1 MSIDAA
7 IAVTRFGMGARKGE
21 LNSAASD
28 PRGWVLEQL
37 ANPAN
42 AQIKDASLPNT
53 KQAVEATLAH
63 FQKRRDLQKQAKQS
77 GDKKA
82 LQMHNRTHRQ
92 AFVKEVAARNLH
104 AARTPY
110 GFMERWARF
119 WSNHFTVSVRKP
131 ELLRIVG
138 PHERDAIRAF
148 AFGRF
153 EDLLTKAVLHPAML
167 IYLDNQKSFG
177 PNTPIA
183 MRRKLG
189 LNENLAREILE
200 LHTVGV
206 EGGYGQKDVEEFARA
221 LTGWTVG
228 SPKLRSRKIG
238 ETVFEERLHEPGDRT
253 VLGVTY
259 REAGAVQAL
268 AILKE
273 LARHPATANHIATK
287 LARHF
292 IADDVSRRSIK
303 ALKRAFE
310 ETDGDLSEVAKTLIS
325 LEDAW
330 QPAPRKFK
338 TPEEMLISSARLLG
352 VQPVYGRG
360 ARRVYQ
366 SLGQSPFTAPSPDG
380 WSDEAAAWAGPDAI
394 KKRLEWA
401 NRTARL
407 SAPNHVPLDFL
418 ADAVGALASERTRSA
433 IALAESRQQGLTLAL
448 MSPEF
453 QRR

>member
-1 MSIDAA
+1 MSLDAA
-7 IAVTRFGMGARKGE
+7 IAVTRFGMGARSGE
-21 LNSAASD
+21 LVAVASD
-28 PRGWVLEQL
+28 PRGWLLDQL

-42 AQIKDASLPNT
+42 AMITDPSLPNT
-53 KQAVEATLAH
+53 KQAVQATLSH
-63 FQKRRDLQKQAKQS
+63 FQKRRELQKQAKQT
-77 GDKKA
+77 GNKKA
-82 LQMHNRTHRQ
+82 LQMHNRQQRQ
-92 AFVKEVAARNLH
+92 AFIKDVAARNLH
-104 AARTPY
+104 AARTPF
-110 GFMERWARF
+110 GFMERWVRF

-153 EDLLTKAVLHPAML
+153 ETLLTKAVLHPAML

-183 MRRKLG
+183 KRRKLG

-206 EGGYGQKDVEEFARA
+206 EGGYTQKDVEEFARA
-221 LTGWTVG
+221 LTGWTVA
-228 SPKLRSRKIG
+228 SPKIRSRKIG

-253 VLGVTY
+253 VLDVTY

-273 LARHPATANHIATK
+273 LARHPATAEHIATK

-292 IADDVSRRSIK
+292 IADDVSRRSIR
-303 ALKRAFE
+303 ALKRTFQQSGGNLTE
-310 ETDGDLSEVAKTLIS
+310 MAKTLIS
-325 LEDAW
+325 LDEAW
-330 QPAPRKFK
+330 QPKARKFK

-352 VQPVYGRG
+352 VPAVYGRG

-380 WSDEAAAWAGPDAI
+380 WSDEAASWAGPDAI

-418 ADAVGALASERTRSA
+418 RHAVGALASERTQSA

>member
-7 IAVTRFGMGARKGE
+7 IAVTRFGMGARQGE
-21 LNSAASD
+21 LNAVAAD
-28 PRGWVLEQL
+28 PRGWLLDQL
-37 ANPAN
+37 ATPAN
-42 AQIKDASLPNT
+42 AQITGSSLPNT
-53 KQAVEATLAH
+53 KQAVEATLTY

-82 LQMHNRTHRQ
+82 LQMHNRKHRQ

-104 AARTPY
+104 AARTPH
-110 GFMERWARF
+110 GFLERWVRF

-206 EGGYGQKDVEEFARA
+206 EGGYDQKDVEEFARA

-273 LARHPATANHIATK
+273 LARHPATAEHIATK

-292 IADDVSRRSIK
+292 IADDVSRRTIR
-303 ALKRAFE
+303 ALTRTFE
-310 ETDGDLSEVAKTLIS
+310 ETDGDLSE
-325 LEDAW
+325 
-330 QPAPRKFK
+330 
-338 TPEEMLISSARLLG
+338 
-352 VQPVYGRG
+352 RG
-360 ARRVYQ
+360 KN
-366 SLGQSPFTAPSPDG
+366 TD
-380 WSDEAAAWAGPDAI
+380 
-394 KKRLEWA
+394 
-401 NRTARL
+401 
-407 SAPNHVPLDFL
+407 
-418 ADAVGALASERTRSA
+418 
-433 IALAESRQQGLTLAL
+433 LTG
-448 MSPEF
+448 
-453 QRR
+453 